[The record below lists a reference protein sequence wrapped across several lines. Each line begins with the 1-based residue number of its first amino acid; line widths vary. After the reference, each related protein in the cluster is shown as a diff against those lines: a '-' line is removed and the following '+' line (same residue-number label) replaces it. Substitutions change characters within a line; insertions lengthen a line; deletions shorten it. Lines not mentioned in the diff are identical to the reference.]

1 MKKFSWTL
9 SVFYLVFIYG
19 WIGFDIFLFSQMKT
33 ESDIHIPVLIVVLVN
48 ILFFMAL
55 IILLIVQSINIISAT
70 RNKNINYCIN
80 SYLFYKYTATPIILT
95 TIFISIYVML
105 GVMIITPIAFI
116 MPMVLI
122 ILPLLLG
129 IAFIV
134 LPILWIFAIMAD
146 IPSFIAAVC
155 ILVLTKSE
163 NRISFGKCVLHFIL
177 QIIPVIDIIDGLYIS
192 IKYWKRGKIAAVI
205 TAFCV
210 IVGIA
215 VYFTG
220 TGGTGIVR

>member
-9 SVFYLVFIYG
+9 SVFYLVFVYG
-19 WIGFDIFLFSQMKT
+19 WIGFDVFLFSQMKT
-33 ESDIHIPVLIVVLVN
+33 VSDIHIPVLIVVLVN
-48 ILFFMAL
+48 ILFCMAL
-55 IILLIVQSINIISAT
+55 IILLIVQGINIISAT
-70 RNKNINYCIN
+70 RDKNINYCIN

-105 GVMIITPIAFI
+105 GVMIITPMAFI
-116 MPMVLI
+116 MPMLLI

-163 NRISFGKCVLHFIL
+163 KKISFGKCILHFIL
-177 QIIPVIDIIDGLYIS
+177 QIIPIVDIIDGLYIS

-205 TAFCV
+205 TAVCV
-210 IVGIA
+210 ILGIA
-215 VYFTG
+215 AYIIVPGITG
-220 TGGTGIVR
+220 

>member
-9 SVFYLVFIYG
+9 SVFYLVFVYG
-19 WIGFDIFLFSQMKT
+19 WIGFDIFVFSQT
-33 ESDIHIPVLIVVLVN
+33 GSESGVHIPVLI
-48 ILFFMAL
+48 
-55 IILLIVQSINIISAT
+55 ILLINMLFFTALMIAVITQSISIISAT

-105 GVMIITPIAFI
+105 GVMIITPMAFI
-116 MPMVLI
+116 MPMLLI

-134 LPILWIFAIMAD
+134 LPILWIFAIMVD

-205 TAFCV
+205 TAVCV
-210 IVGIA
+210 IFGITA
-215 VYFTG
+215 YILVPGITG
-220 TGGTGIVR
+220 

>member
-70 RNKNINYCIN
+70 RDKNINYCIN

-95 TIFISIYVML
+95 AIFISLYIML
-105 GVMIITPIAFI
+105 GVIIITPISLVMPQLLVILPFLLGFAFI
-116 MPMVLI
+116 M
-122 ILPLLLG
+122 
-129 IAFIV
+129 
-134 LPILWIFAIMAD
+134 LPIVWTFAIIAD

-163 NRISFGKCVLHFIL
+163 KKISFGKCILHFIL
-177 QIIPVIDIIDGLYIS
+177 QIIPIVDIIDGLYIS

-205 TAFCV
+205 TAVCV
-210 IVGIA
+210 IFGIA
-215 VYFTG
+215 AYILVPGITG
-220 TGGTGIVR
+220 

>member
-9 SVFYLVFIYG
+9 SVFYLVFVYG
-19 WIGFDIFLFSQMKT
+19 WIGFDIFVFSQTGT
-33 ESDIHIPVLIVVLVN
+33 ESVVHIPVLIVVLVN

-55 IILLIVQSINIISAT
+55 IILLIVQGINIISAT
-70 RNKNINYCIN
+70 RDKNINYCIN

-105 GVMIITPIAFI
+105 GVMIITPMAFI
-116 MPMVLI
+116 MPMLLI

-163 NRISFGKCVLHFIL
+163 NKTSFWKCILHFIL

-192 IKYWKRGKIAAVI
+192 IKYWKRGKISAVI
-205 TAFCV
+205 TAVCV

-215 VYFTG
+215 AYILVPGITG
-220 TGGTGIVR
+220 

>member
-9 SVFYLVFIYG
+9 SVFYLVFVYG

-48 ILFFMAL
+48 ILFCMAL

-116 MPMVLI
+116 MPMLLI

-129 IAFIV
+129 FAFIM
-134 LPILWIFAIMAD
+134 LPIVWTFAIIAD

-177 QIIPVIDIIDGLYIS
+177 QIIPVIDLIDGLYIS

-220 TGGTGIVR
+220 TGGMGIVR

>member
-9 SVFYLVFIYG
+9 SVFYLVFVYG
-19 WIGFDIFLFSQMKT
+19 WIGFDIFVFSQT
-33 ESDIHIPVLIVVLVN
+33 GSESGVHIPVLIVVLVN

-55 IILLIVQSINIISAT
+55 IILLIVQSINIISET

-95 TIFISIYVML
+95 AIFISLYIML
-105 GVMIITPIAFI
+105 GVIIITPISLVMPPLLVILPFLLGFAFI
-116 MPMVLI
+116 M
-122 ILPLLLG
+122 
-129 IAFIV
+129 
-134 LPILWIFAIMAD
+134 LPIVWTFAIIAD

-177 QIIPVIDIIDGLYIS
+177 QIIPVIDLIDGLYIS